1 MVAGPLGRLRSATG
15 SVADMVQDLIAD
27 TGDVMGR
34 VRVLRALAQRMSGAS
49 PETARYFAPGLSVPA
64 STIYS
69 IGDLGTINAG
79 TQADTQFQIPRPGV
93 AVGILI
99 SGRGLAGMTL
109 DEEAANLQWQLTR
122 EATISTAA
130 SIASSQPN
138 GPGFASVRGM
148 TSQWPWLPL
157 IVPVRG
163 AGVWTLTVRN
173 IHPAEPIA
181 VVANLAFLEGADAYH
196 RACVELSATPDLV
209 P

>member
-1 MVAGPLGRLRSATG
+1 MVGPLGRLRSASG
-15 SVADMVQDLIAD
+15 SVSDMISDLISD
-27 TGDVMGR
+27 TGDAMGR
-34 VRVLRALAQRMSGAS
+34 VRVLRALAQRMSGAT
-49 PETARYFAPGLSVPA
+49 PESARYFAPGLSVPA

-69 IGDLGTINAG
+69 IGALGSIAPG

-99 SGRGLAGMTL
+99 SGRGLSGLTI
-109 DEEAANLQWQLTR
+109 DEESANLEWQMTR

-148 TSQWPWLPL
+148 TSQWPWLPM

-163 AGVWTLTVRN
+163 AGVWTLSVRN
-173 IHPAEPIA
+173 IHPAEPIS
-181 VVANLAFLEGADAYH
+181 VIANLAFLEGNDAYH

>member
-1 MVAGPLGRLRSATG
+1 MAGPLGRLRSASG
-15 SVADMVQDLIAD
+15 SVSDMISDLIAD
-27 TGDVMGR
+27 TGDAMGR
-34 VRVLRALAQRMSGAS
+34 VRVLRALSQRLSGAS

-69 IGDLGTINAG
+69 IGDLGSIAPG

-93 AVGILI
+93 AVGLLI
-99 SGRGLAGMTL
+99 SGRGLSGMTL
-109 DEEAANLQWQLTR
+109 DEESANMEWQLTR

-130 SIASSQPN
+130 AIATSQTN

-148 TSQWPWLPL
+148 TSQWPWLPM

-163 AGVWTLTVRN
+163 AGVWTLSVRN

-181 VVANLAFLEGADAYH
+181 VIANLAFLEGSDAYH
-196 RACVELSATPDLV
+196 RSCIELSAPPDLM